1 MALSADSWALRP
13 TCHSFRWLG
22 VIVFS
27 SCFFSSACWETEMGG
42 GSGDLSETV
51 LPGTYLILKKLL
63 LLVLGMSVTLFLN
76 VPFSS
81 TIFLWVLSRDMLAS
95 RTRFRVTLYVARVSA
110 ETPMSLT
117 GPLVPESRT
126 VGLWAPSEP
135 VVEGSTLRS
144 RNSRFWVSTPSRPPS
159 GIKFD
164 SSISWSGPSSARL
177 SKIRRVGDA
186 WMG

>member
-1 MALSADSWALRP
+1 
-13 TCHSFRWLG
+13 
-22 VIVFS
+22 
-27 SCFFSSACWETEMGG
+27 MGD

-51 LPGTYLILKKLL
+51 LPGTYLILKNLF
-63 LLVLGMSVTLFLN
+63 LLVLGMSVTVFLM

-81 TIFLWVLSRDMLAS
+81 TIFLWVLSGEMLAS
-95 RTRFRVTLYVARVSA
+95 RTRFRVTLCVARVSA
-110 ETPMSLT
+110 ETPISLI
-117 GPLVPESRT
+117 GPLVPECCT
-126 VGLWAPSEP
+126 VDLWAPSES

-144 RNSRFWVSTPSRPPS
+144 RNSRFRVLTPSWPPS